1 MYEKPPALFL
11 YLFVLCNDIMLSAVT
26 PIGSFVRSV
35 SSVAFPARSSIR
47 DQTVNGYAGLDAWL

>member
-11 YLFVLCNDIMLSAVT
+11 VYFHVLYNDVMLSAVT

-35 SSVAFPARSSIR
+35 GSVAFPARSSIR
-47 DQTVNGYAGLDAWL
+47 D